1 MILSDVTAVIPTVGP
16 PREAMLR
23 EAMASVIGQSQPP
36 GQLIVEE
43 DTLHRGGP
51 LTRNAATLK
60 VSTGWVAYL
69 DDDDYWYPTH
79 LEVLW
84 RAAQDTGADVVYPWM
99 TGNDPWPDRFG
110 RAWDSDHPYLFP
122 ICYLAKTQVVVD
134 AGAFDHVSLYGHEIV
149 AGEDWPQILRMAGH
163 RPDENGNGTESSRAR
178 RSSTTRNGPG
188 ITARTPCIS
197 PVSRRRSRGA
207 SPPGIDHQ
215 SLHRV
220 R

>member
-43 DTLHRGGP
+43 DTQHRGGP

-163 RPDENGNGTESSRAR
+163 RPDENGEW
-178 RSSTTRNGPG
+178 
-188 ITARTPCIS
+188 
-197 PVSRRRSRGA
+197 
-207 SPPGIDHQ
+207 
-215 SLHRV
+215 HRV
-220 R
+220 EPGAKIVHHPERTWHYRAHALHFSGLPQKVPWGLAAWH